1 MGGKI
6 VQNMPRKRTNEEFVY
21 ELRTINPKIE
31 VLDYYINSDT
41 KIKVKCLDCSH
52 EWEARPSDLL
62 RGHGCPRCSGK
73 ERKTTSRFQEE
84 VANVNLNVEVVGEY
98 VNTSTKISVCCK
110 VCGKYWS
117 ANPSTLLKGIGCPFC
132 GGTKKKSQD
141 EFVQK
146 LYALNSNI
154 EVLGEYKNNR
164 TKVTVRCIKCRHIW
178 SATPHNLLDNR
189 SRCPKCTHSSTSFM
203 EQFIYEWLSKALGGC
218 SVIHRDVS
226 AIGLELDVYV
236 PSLKLAFEPGAWH
249 WHKDKL
255 ESDAL
260 KRKRCAENGIR
271 LITIYDKVPECKLFR
286 DRDVVLFPFDIRIQ
300 KKSDELAKKL
310 VETLNEQGV
319 SIDIHK
325 IDIDEINSVAY
336 KNSVKTDTD
345 KFIEKLID
353 KGIDVEVLGTYRSSS
368 SRISVRCKTCG
379 HIWSPQADTLL
390 SGNSSCRKCGIVKNG
405 KAHLKTHTTFVS
417 EVNCLNPT
425 VEILGQYIKASER
438 IHAKCR
444 LCGYEWN
451 PVANSLVGKKPSACP
466 ECGKKKM
473 IKTRMQNKLN
483 KNK

>member
-1 MGGKI
+1 
-6 VQNMPRKRTNEEFVY
+6 MPRRITHNEFVQKLKTVSPSISTIGKYQNSRTKLVVQCDICGY
-21 ELRTINPKIE
+21 EWN
-31 VLDYYINSDT
+31 
-41 KIKVKCLDCSH
+41 
-52 EWEARPSDLL
+52 ARSSDLL

-84 VANVNLNVEVVGEY
+84 VANANANVEVLGEY
-98 VNTSTKISVCCK
+98 VNTATKISVRCK
-110 VCGKYWS
+110 ICGNYWS
-117 ANPSTLLKGIGCPFC
+117 ANPSTLLNGIGCPSC

-164 TKVTVRCIKCRHIW
+164 TKVTVKCTKCCHIW

-203 EQFIYEWLSKALGGC
+203 EQFIYEWLSKVLGVN

-236 PSLKLAFEPGAWH
+236 PSLKLAFEPGAWY

-255 ESDAL
+255 ESDEL

-271 LITIYDKVPECKLFR
+271 LITIYDKVPECELFS

-300 KKSDELAKKL
+300 KKSDELEKTL
-310 VETLNEQGV
+310 VDILTKQGV

-325 IDIDEINSVAY
+325 IDIDEINNVAY

-345 KFIEKLID
+345 MFIEKLVD
-353 KGIDVEVLGTYRSSS
+353 KGIEVEVLGTYKSSS
-368 SRISVRCKTCG
+368 QRINVRCKTCG

-390 SGNSSCRKCGIVKNG
+390 SGNSSCRKCGIFKNG
-405 KAHLKTHTTFVS
+405 KAHLKKHMAFVS

-425 VEILGQYIKASER
+425 VEILGQYVKASER

-451 PVANSLVGKKPSACP
+451 PVANSLVRKKPTACP

-473 IKTRMQNKLN
+473 IETRMRNKLN
-483 KNK
+483 KVN